1 MSDEAP
7 DDREGHAPDDR
18 KGGAPGAPDGGP
30 APRTAVPTGSPDES
44 SARTGRAPRES
55 GHGSA
60 AAAPVGRRAP
70 VGRLACAAVCWLCA
84 LISTGHLLAGDWS
97 EISKHPAGFSDFLR
111 LPALSTGALTSMAG
125 LFACL
130 MLWGSLEDIGVA
142 VFGVAMAAVAGTIS
156 TIAGAAFD
164 AGSTDSNPFYALAG
178 LHLLAALFLCAHINR
193 FAVRS
198 GAVTGGRRQ

>member
-44 SARTGRAPRES
+44 SARTGRAPREL

-84 LISTGHLLAGDWS
+84 LISTGHAPDPDAPPRTIARAADDARARANWILITHKNRVNALA
-97 EISKHPAGFSDFLR
+97 A
-111 LPALSTGALTSMAG
+111 ALIERRALTG
-125 LFACL
+125 RQVH
-130 MLWGSLEDIGVA
+130 D
-142 VFGVAMAAVAGTIS
+142 
-156 TIAGAAFD
+156 
-164 AGSTDSNPFYALAG
+164 
-178 LHLLAALFLCAHINR
+178 LLR
-193 FAVRS
+193 PERP
-198 GAVTGGRRQ
+198 

>member
-7 DDREGHAPDDR
+7 DDREGHAPDNR

-60 AAAPVGRRAP
+60 AAAPVERRAP

-97 EISKHPAGFSDFLR
+97 EISKHPAGFSDFLC

-130 MLWGSLEDIGVA
+130 MLWGSLEN
-142 VFGVAMAAVAGTIS
+142 T
-156 TIAGAAFD
+156 
-164 AGSTDSNPFYALAG
+164 
-178 LHLLAALFLCAHINR
+178 H
-193 FAVRS
+193 
-198 GAVTGGRRQ
+198 

>member
-84 LISTGHLLAGDWS
+84 LISTGHTPEGADGPLGTIARATAAARAGRVLVMD
-97 EISKHPAGFSDFLR
+97 AGR
-111 LPALSTGALTSMAG
+111 IVGQLPGG
-125 LFACL
+125 
-130 MLWGSLEDIGVA
+130 DP
-142 VFGVAMAAVAGTIS
+142 AAVSDAVLSARAG
-156 TIAGAAFD
+156 
-164 AGSTDSNPFYALAG
+164 
-178 LHLLAALFLCAHINR
+178 
-193 FAVRS
+193 
-198 GAVTGGRRQ
+198 GGR